1 MDDLTRLARHHL
13 DLAHDDPHG
22 RSARLFLRSGPL
34 RQSVI
39 ALTAGTELDEHNA
52 PPAASL
58 QVLHGHVRLT
68 TPGGEQELIA
78 GQVQL
83 IPPERNGL
91 RAVQDSVVL
100 LTAVTATTGC
110 PTPGEEGAAVRG
122 ATA

>member
-1 MDDLTRLARHHL
+1 MDDLTKLARHHL
-13 DLAHDDPHG
+13 DLARADPHG
-22 RSARLFLRSGPL
+22 RSAHLFLHGGPL

-39 ALTAGTELDEHNA
+39 ALTSGTELDEHNA

-68 TPGGEQELIA
+68 TSGSEQDLIA

-83 IPPERNGL
+83 IPQERNGL
-91 RAVQDSVVL
+91 RAMQDSVVL

-110 PTPGEEGAAVRG
+110 PTPAG
-122 ATA
+122 